1 MSGWANRFSD
11 FGNIST
17 SHGGHSSKKNT
28 SFNNSFKHRS
38 QNRYTPLN
46 ETAKASDVSSFKKL
60 ASPARMGPPKKQVF
74 NFKPEK
80 VSCVPMDDDWEEDF
94 PDDADFDTI
103 IGQIEQN
110 DATIA
115 DNNQKNV
122 GKITDEELME
132 MTQALMNDEWDFDSD
147 MDMPPPPMDPAKA
160 RLNQT
165 LAVLGGPTIED
176 FFDDGPK
183 PEEIIQNLKEE
194 NKRLEEEVT
203 SLKPQYNEVSE
214 ERLVLKNKLDAKSK
228 ELEKEVRLRRNLEA
242 NLRKELEAAH
252 KQALDRDNQMKKL
265 RLEMNSARMKSGSTS
280 CLNSQV
286 GNGSHTQD
294 GSMAKKRK
302 LSSSTSSLDRQAAT
316 EAPPSTQVKPVFDP
330 LEGLDFPDFFIEQFK
345 LLGSSLMDLEVKE
358 PYHENTLSYEE
369 KRVKTLEA
377 YQNLEDIPELV
388 IC

>member
-1 MSGWANRFSD
+1 MAGWANRFSD
-11 FGNIST
+11 FGNVSTT

-28 SFNNSFKHRS
+28 SFNNSFKQRS

-46 ETAKASDVSSFKKL
+46 ETAKQRDVSSFKKL

-80 VSCVPMDDDWEEDF
+80 VNTVPIDDDWEDDF

-110 DATIA
+110 DAAVA
-115 DNNQKNV
+115 DNQKN
-122 GKITDEELME
+122 GAKISDEELME

-165 LAVLGGPTIED
+165 LAVLGGPTMED

-183 PEEIIQNLKEE
+183 PEDIIQNLKEE

-203 SLKPQYNEVSE
+203 SLKPQFNEVSE
-214 ERLVLKNKLDAKSK
+214 ERLELKNKLDAKSR

-242 NLRKELEAAH
+242 NLRKELESAH
-252 KQALDRDNQMKKL
+252 KQAQEREALMKKM
-265 RLEMNSARMKSGSTS
+265 RLEVNSARLKSGSTS
-280 CLNSQV
+280 SLNTQA
-286 GNGSHTQD
+286 GNASDTQGGSL
-294 GSMAKKRK
+294 AKKRK
-302 LSSSTSSLDRQAAT
+302 LSSSTSSLDRQAAP
-316 EAPPSTQVKPVFDP
+316 EAPPEQVKPVFDP

-345 LLGSSLMDLEVKE
+345 LLGSNLMDAEVKK
-358 PYHENTLSYEE
+358 PYHESTLSYEE
-369 KRVKTLEA
+369 ERLKTLEA
-377 YQNLEDIPELV
+377 YQNQGDISELV